1 MSGVFD
7 FSSISEKEKNILSI
21 VRNIGGH
28 LTDTEIIALYRI
40 SANLPDNAKIL
51 EIGSYRGRSSNAI
64 GHAIYKSNKELYCLD
79 IWKDYN
85 VSKESALRC
94 DSNTHNIEPTDFG
107 VLKDFL
113 KNTNWFSDNLRIL
126 KGSTSMFKDLLP
138 NNFFD
143 LIFIDGAHDYD
154 NVYFDIKQALVS
166 LKAGSI
172 LCGHDYHSQGVG
184 VIKAVNELVFQN
196 PNTRSHATI
205 PETSLWIATFN

>member
-1 MSGVFD
+1 
-7 FSSISEKEKNILSI
+7 
-21 VRNIGGH
+21 
-28 LTDTEIIALYRI
+28 
-40 SANLPDNAKIL
+40 
-51 EIGSYRGRSSNAI
+51 
-64 GHAIYKSNKELYCLD
+64 
-79 IWKDYN
+79 
-85 VSKESALRC
+85 
-94 DSNTHNIEPTDFG
+94 
-107 VLKDFL
+107 
-113 KNTNWFSDNLRIL
+113 
-126 KGSTSMFKDLLP
+126 MFKDLLP

-196 PNTRSHATI
+196 PNTRRHATI